1 MGGGDSCRTTGCI
14 SHGVGNVRRGRC
26 KFHNWSCIQALF
38 GVACLVGRG
47 CGGVGGGD
55 ALMTYWLSVAA
66 CAKVDFCI
74 EVFTREMQYTIG
86 LIINQ

>member
-1 MGGGDSCRTTGCI
+1 MGDGDSYMTTGCK

-26 KFHNWSCIQALF
+26 TFHNWLCILALF

-66 CAKVDFCI
+66 CAKMIFVLS
-74 EVFTREMQYTIG
+74 REQIAIHSR
-86 LIINQ
+86 LNDLV